1 MKQALQQCV
10 DSDEEKEE
18 SIIDH
23 KIWSYNVELFL
34 LIYNVILRINL
45 HKNVTASNSH

>member
-1 MKQALQQCV
+1 VKIEDSSHGQTKRMKQALQQCV

-23 KIWSYNVELFL
+23 KI
-34 LIYNVILRINL
+34 
-45 HKNVTASNSH
+45 